1 MFACERQAGMDDSTN
16 EAGDAAA
23 GDAGEASRS
32 RRRLARVSTRR
43 SLTGRPVGHL
53 VGRLAGRLNETLC
66 ALLLVVMAVN
76 LVTVISQ
83 KSITTDEIVLIPAAY
98 AYVQSGDTQLVHEH
112 PPLVKLLAG
121 LPLRLFAPPLKM
133 LPAEGGAPP
142 RTIAQMATRVGRLW
156 EDNHAAVGRVSF
168 IARLPL
174 IALTLALGV
183 LVFVFARELFGAR
196 AALLAVALF
205 SIEPTV
211 LAHGRVV
218 QTDIAAAFGY
228 LLLCRAVY
236 RYALLA
242 PTWRRAVWIGAAA
255 ALAILAKFSMLLVAP
270 VVAAVF
276 AVLLWRA
283 QREARGRVLTV
294 AAHAALVALTVL
306 CLVNAAYLF
315 NHSPL
320 LDTDAQW
327 IASTFPANP
336 NLMLNAARTLS
347 RVLPLDFVLG
357 IFWQIAHNERGHPA
371 SLLGMYSDTGW
382 WYYYPVA
389 FALKT
394 TLPFLLLSLASVAW
408 GAYRAV
414 RRRERPFLVAIVPFA
429 VYTGFVLLSRIDI
442 GVRYYL
448 PAYMLLFITGGA
460 LLDQLLKEHRRA
472 GRIIALALLAWACVE
487 AVRAYPDHMPYMNQL
502 AAGQPHWHY
511 LSDSNVEWGD
521 DVRALAGYLRAR
533 GETRV
538 RAAALAADHMLPCY
552 GIENL
557 NLIRPSAVELPP
569 TRYVAIGASFLNG
582 STVPPGMSVR
592 GRQLTEAE
600 RVNYFDAYRHR
611 APEAVFGDS
620 IYLFREPE

>member
-1 MFACERQAGMDDSTN
+1 MDEPTN
-16 EAGDAAA
+16 GADDAA
-23 GDAGEASRS
+23 DAGKAMTTTRT
-32 RRRLARVSTRR
+32 RRHVARVPIPQALADSPR
-43 SLTGRPVGHL
+43 GRLQGRLRGHL
-53 VGRLAGRLNETLC
+53 QSRLNETLC
-66 ALLLVVMAVN
+66 ALLLVLMAVN
-76 LVTVISQ
+76 LVTVVSQ

-98 AYVQSGDTQLVHEH
+98 AYFESGDTQLVHEH

-121 LPLRLFAPPLKM
+121 LPLALFAPPLKM

-156 EDNHAAVGRVSF
+156 EDNHAAVEGVSF
-168 IARLPL
+168 VARLPM

-183 LVFVFARELFGAR
+183 LVYAFARELFGAR

-205 SIEPTV
+205 SLEPTV

-242 PTWRRAVWIGAAA
+242 QTWRRALWIGVAAA
-255 ALAILAKFSMLLVAP
+255 VAILSKFSMLLVAP
-270 VVAAVF
+270 LVAAVF

-283 QREARGRVLTV
+283 RREGRERVLTV

-306 CLVNAAYLF
+306 FLIHAAYLF
-315 NHSPL
+315 KRSPL

-327 IASTFPANP
+327 IASNFEANP
-336 NLMLNAARTLS
+336 GLMSNAARVLS
-347 RVLPLDFVLG
+347 RVLPTDFVLG

-394 TLPFLLLSLASVAW
+394 TLPFLLLSLAALAW
-408 GAYRAV
+408 GAHRAV
-414 RRRERPFLVAIVPFA
+414 RRGERPFLVALVPFA
-429 VYTGFVLLSRIDI
+429 VYTGFVLMSRIDI

-448 PAYMLLFITGGA
+448 PAYMLLFVAGGA
-460 LLDQLLKEHRRA
+460 LLDQLFKARRRA
-472 GRIIALALLAWACVE
+472 GLVIALALLAWMCVE

-502 AAGQPHWHY
+502 ASGQPRWHY

-521 DVRALAGYLRAR
+521 DVRALAAYLRAR

-552 GIENL
+552 GVENL
-557 NLIRPSAVELPP
+557 NLIRLSAAPLPP

-582 STVPPGMSVR
+582 STVPPGMSVG

-600 RVNYFDAYRHR
+600 RVNLFDAYRR
-611 APEAVFGDS
+611 RTPEAIFGNS
-620 IYLFREPE
+620 IYLFREQE